1 MAPEQPDIHR
11 EQNRASTSISLFAQT
26 RNQEGSLASTSTQN
40 LPAENVREKSSWPRG
55 DFFQVTKVP
64 AVQEKN
70 LIRCF
75 HQHQSLVLAQVPL
88 RKRTGNPDTGE
99 GSAAQSLPKDPRSE
113 FVEDANKHT
122 LKTQTTQFFHMGK
135 ILT

>member
-1 MAPEQPDIHR
+1 MASRRFLSGHK
-11 EQNRASTSISLFAQT
+11 STSYTGKETDTLFA
-26 RNQEGSLASTSTQN
+26 LI
-40 LPAENVREKSSWPRG
+40 L
-55 DFFQVTKVP
+55 
-64 AVQEKN
+64 EKN
-70 LIRCF
+70 LIHCF

-122 LKTQTTQFFHMGK
+122 LKTQTTQFFRMGK